1 MELMKSLIYKDLYIM
16 RKTILMTVGMYLGFI
31 ILGMLVYES
40 LESGNLAAYSDIQK
54 ESVSF
59 VTGIIM
65 TYCTS
70 AILFI
75 NILGYYEVLDSDFLS
90 RWMSFQYS
98 SPVSELKFGI
108 SKMLTIVVM
117 GFSALGISVI
127 HNLILKNVYDISF
140 GIREFKVLFLIMT
153 ASTLAAVPVIVL
165 TCFFKRSSVAV
176 FAVMMLCS
184 FAVVFTMGYFIYKAA
199 GQQDPY
205 GIIMSIVDKLFPYA
219 VIAFAA
225 ALVAG
230 ALLTAHVL
238 KRRER

>member
-31 ILGMLVYES
+31 LLGMLVYES

-54 ESVSF
+54 EAVSF
-59 VTGIIM
+59 VTGLIM
-65 TYCTS
+65 IYCTS
-70 AILFI
+70 AMLFF
-75 NILGYYEVLDSDFLS
+75 NILGYYEVLDSDFHS

-108 SKMLTIVVM
+108 SKMLTIVVL

-140 GIREFKVLFLIMT
+140 GIMEFKALFLIMT
-153 ASTLAAVPVIVL
+153 AITLAAVPVIVL
-165 TCFFKRSSVAV
+165 TCFFKRSTVAV
-176 FAVMMLCS
+176 FAVMVFCG
-184 FAVVFTMGYFIYKAA
+184 FAAIFIIVYFIGKTV
-199 GQQDPY
+199 GQEDPY
-205 GIIMSIVDKLFPYA
+205 GIIMSIADKLFPYA

-225 ALVAG
+225 ALVSG
-230 ALLTAHVL
+230 ALLTAYVL